1 MVFSKKR
8 FIAID
13 GQIFCIDVTRGA
25 LKLNKNGEFEKIPSV
40 QTKTFAVDDEPVF
53 DSMGRFKTTKR
64 QRL

>member
-13 GQIFCIDVTRGA
+13 GKIFLIDITRGA
-25 LKLNKNGEFEKIPSV
+25 LRVNKNGEFEKIPSI
-40 QTKTFAVDDEPVF
+40 QTKTSAVDDEPLF

-64 QRL
+64 QKL